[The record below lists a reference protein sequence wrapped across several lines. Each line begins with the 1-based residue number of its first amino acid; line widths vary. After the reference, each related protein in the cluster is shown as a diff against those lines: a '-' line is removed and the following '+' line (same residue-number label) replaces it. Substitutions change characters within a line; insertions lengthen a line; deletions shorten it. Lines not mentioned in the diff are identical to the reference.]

1 MSSENTG
8 EMIPE
13 INWDKLARTGKD
25 LKTEDEVFDRATL
38 HSLWKLMTDGNLD
51 ILDFPLSTGKEGNVF
66 RGLVQ
71 KNMVAVKIYRVS
83 NSTFKHILKYL
94 PPSHHAHTKNHR
106 QLVYQWAQKE
116 YGNLE
121 KLWNLGIRV
130 PQPHAYHNN
139 VVIMEYIG
147 TKTRPAPLLQQV
159 TPRDP
164 ERIYKKIM
172 RDYRKMYQKA
182 GLIHADLSEYNI
194 LMDQG
199 RPRIIDVGQTV
210 SRTHPMAQEFFQRDV
225 RTLAHYFNRYLPTNV
240 EEMSLYI
247 RGE

>member
-1 MSSENTG
+1 MFSKN
-8 EMIPE
+8 PE
-13 INWDKLARTGKD
+13 EILPEVNWDKLSRTGKD

-38 HSLWKLMTDGNLD
+38 HSLWKLMTDGSLD

-66 RGLVQ
+66 RGLANN
-71 KNMVAVKIYRVS
+71 NMVAVKIYRVT
-83 NSTFKHILKYL
+83 NATFKHILKYL
-94 PPSHHAHTKNHR
+94 PPSIHARTKNHR
-106 QLVYQWAQKE
+106 QLIYQWAQKE

-130 PQPHAYHNN
+130 PEPYAHHNN

-147 TKTRPAPLLQQV
+147 TKTRPAALLQQV

-164 ERIYKKIM
+164 EKVYRKIL
-172 RDYRKMYQKA
+172 RDYRTIYQK
-182 GLIHADLSEYNI
+182 GKLVHADLSEYNI
-194 LMDQG
+194 LMDKG

-210 SRTHPMAQEFFQRDV
+210 PRTHPLAEEFFQRDT
-225 RTLAHYFNRYLPTNV
+225 RALAHYFKRYVPTTA
-240 EEMSLYI
+240 EEIHQFI